1 MNQAVA
7 APRPYVI
14 AEAGVNHNG
23 QIALARQLVHAAKAA
38 GADAVKF
45 QTFIPE
51 IGVLADTPLAEY
63 QKKAMKTEAN
73 TMLEMVRTLA
83 LKFEEFEEL
92 NALCGEVGIDFMSTP
107 FDRPSARLLVGM
119 DLPYIKISSGDLD
132 NFLLL
137 EEVARS
143 RSQIIIST
151 GMGTLAEIAAAV
163 DFTLGA
169 GAAGVCL
176 LHCVSSYPAAIEVA
190 NVRAVRTLK
199 EQFGLRTG
207 YSDHTTGFA
216 AGCAAVALGAEIVEK
231 HFTLDKA
238 MHGPDHAF
246 SLNPPEMAQF
256 VALLRESALSLGD
269 GQKVCGPEEQEL
281 RTLARRSIHLV
292 HDLPPGTMLTMQD
305 MCAIRPAGGLSPD
318 LAPQLTGRRLRH
330 GLKAL
335 HRLAPEDLE

>member
-1 MNQAVA
+1 MS

-23 QIALARQLVHAAKAA
+23 RIALARELVHAAKAA

-63 QKKAMKTEAN
+63 QKKAMKTEAS

-83 LKFEEFEEL
+83 LSFDEFREL
-92 NALCGEVGIDFMSTP
+92 QILCNEVGIDFMSTP
-107 FDRPSARLLVGM
+107 FDRPSAQLMVALNPR
-119 DLPYIKISSGDLD
+119 YIKISSGDLD

-137 EEVARS
+137 EEVAKS

-151 GMGTLAEIAAAV
+151 GMGTLAEIRAAV
-163 DFTLGA
+163 DFTLSA

-176 LHCVSSYPAAIEVA
+176 LHCVSSYPAPIEVA
-190 NVRAVRTLK
+190 NVRAVRTLR
-199 EQFGLRTG
+199 EQFGLVTG

-216 AGCAAVALGAEIVEK
+216 AGCAAVALGAQIVEK

-238 MHGPDHAF
+238 MLGPDHAF
-246 SLNPPEMAQF
+246 SLNPAEMAQF
-256 VALLRESALSLGD
+256 VTLLRESALSLGD
-269 GQKVCGPEEQEL
+269 GQKICGPEEQEL
-281 RTLARRSIHLV
+281 RTLARRSIHMV
-292 HDLPPGTMLTMQD
+292 RPMQAGSRLTMQD

-318 LAPQLTGRRLRH
+318 LAPQLVGRTLQRDLGELERLS
-330 GLKAL
+330 LQD
-335 HRLAPEDLE
+335 LA